1 MSLRSSRRRG
11 DGGDDTWP
19 GFVDALSTLLLV
31 MVFLLSIFALAQFFL
46 GAALSGR
53 DAALEQ
59 LREQVAELGE
69 LLSLERQSSADLR
82 ISLGELSAS
91 LQTLR
96 TERDDLADDLAGVER
111 ALADSRAKLEAAEQ
125 EAADRVTD
133 LAAMESRRDET
144 IEELGRER
152 DISAKARARVAELEA
167 SLIALRQQLSRI
179 EAALEASET
188 RDKEQQATIAD
199 LGKRLNV
206 ALAAKVEELAGYR
219 SEFFGRLRDVLGQ
232 RTDIRIEG
240 DRFIFQ
246 SELLFES
253 GSAALGLQGRTQMRQ
268 VARTLIDIGKDIPGD
283 INWLL
288 RVDGHTDKV
297 PISTAQFANNWEL
310 STARAISVVQFLI
323 SEGVPPQ
330 RLAAAGFGEYQPIA
344 PGDSPDALRRN
355 RRIEMRFTQ
364 R

>member
-1 MSLRSSRRRG
+1 MSLRSVKRRG
-11 DGGDDTWP
+11 EGGDDTWP

-31 MVFLLSIFALAQFFL
+31 LVFLLSIFALAQFFL

-59 LREQVAELGE
+59 LREQVTELGQ
-69 LLSLERQSSADLR
+69 LLSLERETSADLR
-82 ISLGELSAS
+82 TSLSELSAS

-96 TERDDLADDLAGVER
+96 AERDDLADNLAGVER
-111 ALADSRAKLEAAEQ
+111 ALADSQAKLAAAEKT
-125 EAADRVTD
+125 ASDRASALKALQNRHDAT
-133 LAAMESRRDET
+133 T
-144 IEELGRER
+144 QELGRER
-152 DISAKARARVAELEA
+152 DLSAQARSKVAELEA
-167 SLIALRQQLSRI
+167 SLIALRQQLARL

-188 RDKEQQATIAD
+188 RDKEQQAVIAD

-206 ALAAKVEELAGYR
+206 ALAAKVEELAGFR
-219 SEFFGRLRDVLGQ
+219 SEFFGRLREVLGQ
-232 RTDIRIEG
+232 RSDIRIEG

-246 SELLFES
+246 SELLFAS
-253 GSAALGLQGRTQMRQ
+253 GSAALGFEGRTQMRQ
-268 VARTLIDIGKDIPGD
+268 VAQTLLEIGTEIPGD
-283 INWLL
+283 IDWIL
-288 RVDGHTDKV
+288 RVDGHTDNV
-297 PISTAQFANNWEL
+297 PIQTAQFANNWEL
-310 STARAISVVQFLI
+310 SAARAISVVQFLI

-344 PGDSPDALRRN
+344 AGQTPDALRRN